1 MKKYSLAIILGLI
14 LTSCSSAAQAQNVQ
28 NVQMATVKQTKQTDL
43 VKTLL
48 INARLKKAISTLRS
62 RVNKTWYVFS
72 GWQPT
77 GWDCSGLT
85 MWFAGQL
92 GYQIPHSANKQA
104 HIGYAVKT
112 PAVGDL
118 VLFGYKGT
126 NTFFHAS
133 VYIGNGY
140 VIHAGFRK
148 GERTSILP
156 LTSPSVKDTK
166 MKFIR
171 LG

>member
-1 MKKYSLAIILGLI
+1 MKKYIMAITLGVL
-14 LTSCSSAAQAQNVQ
+14 LTSCSSAAQAESVQ
-28 NVQMATVKQTKQTDL
+28 NVQKAIAKQTIQTDL
-43 VKTLL
+43 GQRLLVEGRINNAVKK
-48 INARLKKAISTLRS
+48 LKA

-85 MWFAGQL
+85 MWFADQL
-92 GYQIPHSANKQA
+92 GYAIPHSANKQA
-104 HIGYAVKT
+104 HLANAVKK
-112 PAVGDL
+112 PQIGDL

-133 VYIGNGY
+133 VYIGNGK
-140 VIHAGFRK
+140 VIHAGFRP
-148 GERTSILP
+148 GERTSVLS
-156 LTSPSVKDTK
+156 LTSPSVKNTK